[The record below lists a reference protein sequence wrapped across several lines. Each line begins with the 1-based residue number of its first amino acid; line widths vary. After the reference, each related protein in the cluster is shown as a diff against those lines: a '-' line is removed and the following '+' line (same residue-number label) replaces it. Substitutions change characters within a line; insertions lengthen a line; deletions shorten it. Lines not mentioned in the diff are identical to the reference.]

1 MMWLGE
7 FVGFART
14 YRFVNRAVEPGDTP
28 RPDSI
33 EILKKQAREVARFE
47 MERTLVDETLK

>member
-7 FVGFART
+7 FVEFART